1 MSKSFFYFIR
11 SFAYFGLLVGFVLA
25 LFVSCS
31 SAPKVKS
38 SSKNTKTQVESIDQ
52 ENESLIDFSQDKG
65 TVLAVPK
72 VEVSKKNEYE
82 LLVLSYLEKGS
93 PASIKK
99 AVDLIQVDP
108 QGMSESNRSY
118 LRLAGEIM
126 KIVYP
131 LVTISWT
138 MPSVP
143 QSDIYI
149 GAIEAS
155 RKGVYDYSTK
165 PVDFLSSVLPSFVI
179 AMFSG
184 VNEYYADA
192 ERALLSAK
200 KRNADSVL
208 PPLLLAL
215 LYEKQ
220 GALDASIDYYKQA
233 WDIDQSC
240 YPAGIGYTNLL
251 INAGRG
257 REAFDVTEVLFK
269 QFPEEKSLLKLSAQ
283 TAFEAQAWKEA
294 DFYIMSVLRNEPE
307 NIMFLL
313 MRARILVEQKEYLKA
328 SSLLDAFATQNR
340 SDKDYLLLRS
350 RVLREWNKNYSTA
363 FNLIQEAYTLY
374 PQDKAV
380 MLASAEI
387 SYQTGQ
393 SINGLTAKEL
403 VLHVLAEDPLNE
415 NALTLLVQEHL
426 AHKEWN
432 LALEN
437 ALTLE
442 KHHKNNESKIL
453 LARSYLGANQAQK
466 ANEIMSALY
475 VQDSGNEQILSLY
488 LESLLA
494 LNKIAEV
501 KSLVQSRIGQANA
514 SVKSILYYFES
525 YTFTDGESQMA
536 SLRSSLLSNPRNTK
550 SLLAMYQW
558 YYERKDYKK
567 AQYYLKQVVALD
579 QTNRDYLLL
588 LEKIEDLL
596 AR

>member
-494 LNKIAEV
+494 LNKIPEV